1 MAYTLLHAA
10 DAHLGYA
17 QYGLRERQ
25 QDFYR
30 AFLKMAQD
38 AVARQVQVVLL
49 AGDLFHRRTVDAN
62 TLYQAVSVLEMLQD
76 AGIQVIAVEGNHE
89 RPHFRE
95 PLSWLDFLAQMGLLI
110 LLTPE
115 YHGGELV
122 LLPWDPHECRGAYI
136 DLSNKLRII
145 GCRYVGAATPAV
157 VADLATAIPQLPE
170 ADSRHTILML
180 HAGMEG
186 VLDAYSGTL
195 RESDLLPLQN
205 WVEYVA
211 LGHIHKPYERLG
223 WIFNPGSLEANSA
236 TESQWTDRGYH
247 IIKLDAKDGL
257 RLPPER
263 IAVQGRPFLR
273 LTCCTKDIQRPT
285 ALWERVRAIANEAS
299 IEANDARQP
308 VVELT
313 LRGLLGFPRNALDLD
328 RIEAMLVD
336 TLNPLVVRIR
346 DLTTLEPGETDVGVE
361 LSRRELAHHVL
372 SEMIAQD
379 ARLRDLATPL
389 TDLALTV
396 QELALADSDP
406 QDIVATLESWQ
417 EKHGHPLSSAPEP
430 PSNSET

>member
-10 DAHLGYA
+10 DVHLGYA

-38 AVARQVQVVLL
+38 AVARQVRVVLL

-136 DLSNKLRII
+136 DLPNKLRII

-186 VLDAYSGTL
+186 VLDAYST
-195 RESDLLPLQN
+195 STSPTS
-205 WVEYVA
+205 
-211 LGHIHKPYERLG
+211 G
-223 WIFNPGSLEANSA
+223 WAGSLTPAH
-236 TESQWTDRGYH
+236 W
-247 IIKLDAKDGL
+247 KL
-257 RLPPER
+257 
-263 IAVQGRPFLR
+263 
-273 LTCCTKDIQRPT
+273 T
-285 ALWERVRAIANEAS
+285 
-299 IEANDARQP
+299 RQP
-308 VVELT
+308 NLSGPTVGIT
-313 LRGLLGFPRNALDLD
+313 LSNWMRRTGCACHPRGSLCRGGPSLG
-328 RIEAMLVD
+328 
-336 TLNPLVVRIR
+336 
-346 DLTTLEPGETDVGVE
+346 
-361 LSRRELAHHVL
+361 
-372 SEMIAQD
+372 
-379 ARLRDLATPL
+379 
-389 TDLALTV
+389 
-396 QELALADSDP
+396 
-406 QDIVATLESWQ
+406 
-417 EKHGHPLSSAPEP
+417 
-430 PSNSET
+430 